1 MAAFAGATILSGCHH
16 SSPPREDPSKIFQ
29 NIRSDFMHG
38 DLSAAQQAAE
48 KAQKDYAGLSPDWS
62 MKFRLL
68 NAEILTYQGRRA
80 DVLSLLDSKGTSY
93 PVAGD
98 IAIKR
103 DLLCGLAH
111 ARLGQEQLSDSEIQ
125 EARRLTD
132 SDKSPLAA
140 EVLRT
145 EAQIQV
151 YRDHLNEAAAL
162 FNDSLVAAREDHDA
176 FLEATDLLN
185 LGFVEL
191 RQKHYD
197 EAVASFNGATDF
209 AKPIQARPVLQA
221 ALGNLGAAYFQLGD
235 FEKALS
241 NFEQAEEEAIQTGT
255 TNYQVNWLLGAAS
268 SDYELG
274 RLDKAKVNYER
285 SLKAAMAINARE
297 EIASTNTELA
307 ILLLKEGQFDSAKK
321 YCDEAMQAA
330 RLSIDKSAMLEPR
343 YVQALLATKTAGRQG
358 SEQMLLKVHDD
369 SVGLPYLRWEIEGA
383 LANFYKDSRRLPNAE
398 LWYRRS
404 IQTFEAERESVKD
417 EELKLPFFAN
427 GDALYRDYA
436 TFLISAHRQDEAL
449 KLLDLS
455 RARTLAE
462 GLRTSKQEPPSLHE
476 EGIDPRSVARKLR
489 ATILFY
495 SLGPQTSYLWAVTG
509 GRTELFVLPG
519 QQEITARVQSYQK
532 AILKSSDVMR
542 EANADGRYLYDTIV
556 SPAASMIPNGAKVF
570 VIPDGGLNG
579 LNFETLLK
587 SEGER
592 LHYWIEDV
600 TLTNASSISLLSRF
614 DSRSSSRD
622 ANNLLLIGNPVSSG
636 SEYESLPNAPAE
648 VDEIKR
654 HFRADRE
661 TVLTQAEA
669 VPSAYGTVRP
679 DRFEYIHFVAH
690 GTASRLSPLDSAVVL
705 SASAG
710 QRNDYK
716 LYAREIVHHPLH
728 ARLVTISSCY
738 GSGLRAY
745 AGEELVGLSWS
756 FLRAGAHNVIGA
768 LWEVNDTSTP
778 QLMDRLYGGLESGSN
793 PDEALRTAKLAMMHS
808 DGVTRKPM
816 YWAAFQLYAGS

>member
-1 MAAFAGATILSGCHH
+1 MATSGCR
-16 SSPPREDPSKIFQ
+16 SSAVSEDPDKTYQS
-29 NIRSDFMHG
+29 IRSAALQGNLDV
-38 DLSAAQQAAE
+38 AQQRAK
-48 KAQKDYAGLSPDWS
+48 KAREEFSHAGSDWP

-68 NAEILTYQGRRA
+68 EAEIRTYQGQRQ
-80 DVLSLLDSKGTSY
+80 DVLALLTEKGVPY
-93 PVAGD
+93 PTDGD
-98 IAIKR
+98 LAIKR
-103 DLLCGLAH
+103 DLLCGQAYSGLNQPELADQDL
-111 ARLGQEQLSDSEIQ
+111 R

-132 SDKSPLAA
+132 LSNSKLNG
-140 EVLRT
+140 EVLRA
-145 EAQIQV
+145 EAKIQLSN
-151 YRDHLNEAAAL
+151 DHPAEATAL
-162 FNDSLVAAREDHDA
+162 YKKSLEVAREQRDT
-176 FLEATDLLN
+176 FLEASDLLN

-191 RQKHYD
+191 QQEHYD
-197 EAVASFNGATDF
+197 EAVASLDGASDF
-209 AKPIQARPVLQA
+209 AKPIQSRQILQI
-221 ALGNLGAAYFQLGD
+221 ALGNLGVAYFHLGD

-241 NFEQAEEEAIQTGT
+241 NFKQAEKEARETGST
-255 TNYQVNWLLGAAS
+255 HFQVQWLWNAGAS
-268 SDYELG
+268 NYELG
-274 RLDKAKVNYER
+274 RLDEAKVYYEQ
-285 SLKAAMAINARE
+285 SLKAATAINARE
-297 EIASTNTELA
+297 EIAGTNTELA
-307 ILLLKEGQFDSAKK
+307 MLLFKEGQLDSAKSH
-321 YCDEAMQAA
+321 CDEAIRAA
-330 RLSIDKSAMLEPR
+330 TESADRSAKLEPLF
-343 YVQALLATKTAGRQG
+343 VEALLATKMSNGG
-358 SEQMLLKVHDD
+358 NPEQMLLRVHEE
-369 SVGLPYLRWEIEGA
+369 SARTPYLRWDIEDA
-383 LANFYKDSRRLPNAE
+383 LANYYSGRHEATQAE
-398 LWYRRS
+398 RWHRKA
-404 IQTFEAERESVKD
+404 IQTFEAERSRVKA

-427 GDALYRDYA
+427 GDVLYRDYA
-436 TFLISAHRQDEAL
+436 NFLISSRRANEAL
-449 KLLDLS
+449 KFLDLG
-455 RARTLAE
+455 RARTLEE
-462 GLRTSKQEPPSLHE
+462 GLRTSKQASQASHE
-476 EGIDPRSVARKLR
+476 VEVNPQSVARRLN

-495 SLGPQTSYLWAVTG
+495 ALGPEQSYLWAVTAN
-509 GRTELFVLPG
+509 RTRLFVLPTK
-519 QQEITARVQSYQK
+519 QEIEARVQNYQK
-532 AILKSSDVMR
+532 TILKSSDALR

-587 SEGER
+587 PEGER

-600 TLTNASSISLLSRF
+600 TLTNANSIRLLSRL
-614 DSRSSSRD
+614 DSSSSSTD

-705 SASAG
+705 STSAG
-710 QRNDYK
+710 QRGEYK

-768 LWEVNDTSTP
+768 LWEVNDASTP
-778 QLMDRLYGGLESGSN
+778 QLMDQLYGGLESGRE
-793 PDEALRTAKLAMMHS
+793 PDEALRAAKLAMMHS